1 MNKVLVVDD
10 EKDVCDLL
18 KEFLDFKG
26 YDTYTSSDGGTALK
40 MVEKIR
46 PDVLLL
52 DIVMPGM
59 TGIEVLKE
67 IRKRDSSMAVV
78 MATAVADEE
87 IAKRALELG
96 AYDYVIKPFDLNY
109 LETVLMVKMAEL
121 PD

>member
-67 IRKRDSSMAVV
+67 IKKRDFSTAVV

-87 IAKRALELG
+87 IAKRTLQLG

-109 LETVLMVKMAEL
+109 LETVLLVKMAEL

>member
-26 YDTYTSSDGGTALK
+26 YDTYTAFDGGTALK
-40 MVEKIR
+40 MVEEIR

-59 TGIEVLKE
+59 SGIEVLKE
-67 IRKRDSSMAVV
+67 IKKRDFSTAVV

-87 IAKRALELG
+87 IAKRTLQLG

-109 LETVLMVKMAEL
+109 LETVLLVKMAEL